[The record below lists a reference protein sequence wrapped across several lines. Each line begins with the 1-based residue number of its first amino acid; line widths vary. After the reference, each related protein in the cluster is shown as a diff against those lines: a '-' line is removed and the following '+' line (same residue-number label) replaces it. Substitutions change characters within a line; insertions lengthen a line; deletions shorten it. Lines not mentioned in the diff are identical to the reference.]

1 MLDAPHLS
9 WPRGE
14 GRPSSAFVPWPHWPD
29 RWLRQRLQLR
39 QALETDLP
47 ALAQLHEE
55 GLRPYAEVFYRW
67 DPRTFAGEFR
77 PSEGRVLEWRSEVA
91 GFYLIQSREDH
102 LFLAELHVDSRLRNH
117 GLGALLARCALAEAE
132 AEALPLRLWVLR
144 NNPARQLYLRLGFTD
159 IGEGSCHHVMEHS
172 GKSAGESGQIPAR
185 GPVLS
190 PTRSALTPKRSSN
203 ETYRFVIGL
212 PR

>member
-9 WPRGE
+9 WPRGQ
-14 GRPSSAFVPWPHWPD
+14 GRPSSAVVPWPRWQD
-29 RWLRQRLQLR
+29 RLLRRKLQLR
-39 QALETDLP
+39 QARGSDLP

-55 GLRPYAEVFYRW
+55 GLKPYAEVFYRW
-67 DPRTFAGEFR
+67 DPRTFSSEFH
-77 PSEGRVLEWRSEVA
+77 PSEGRVLEWRDEVV

-102 LFLAELHVDSRLRNH
+102 LFLAELHISSRHRNH
-117 GLGALLARCALAEAE
+117 GLGGLLVRCAQAEAE
-132 AEALPLRLWVLR
+132 AEGLPLRLWVLR
-144 NNPARQLYLRLGFTD
+144 NNPARQLYLRWGFTD
-159 IGEGSCHHVMEHS
+159 IGEGSCHHVMEHAR
-172 GKSAGESGQIPAR
+172 KPVTETGQIPAR